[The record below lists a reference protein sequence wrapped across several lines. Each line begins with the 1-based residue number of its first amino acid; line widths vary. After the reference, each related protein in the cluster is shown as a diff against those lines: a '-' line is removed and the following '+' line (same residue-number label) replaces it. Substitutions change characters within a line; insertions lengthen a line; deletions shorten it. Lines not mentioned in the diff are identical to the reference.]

1 MSCWLIARAISN
13 GRSSGRPIDSRN
25 FSRRRTHTTPTGPYR
40 GAGRPEAIYIIER
53 LMDAAAR
60 QLDLDPAEL
69 RRRNMLQPSQM
80 PYTNPMGKKYDSGNF
95 ELILNEALML
105 ADWQGFSARHADAV
119 RRGRLRGRGMAA
131 FLEWTGAD
139 VFDE

>member
-1 MSCWLIARAISN
+1 LDADGKVLALRVESLANIGAYAGHVPALIQLLVGPWVSTSIYDIPTIDLDLRAVM
-13 GRSSGRPIDSRN
+13 
-25 FSRRRTHTTPTGPYR
+25 THTAPTGPYR

-69 RRRNMLQPSQM
+69 RRRNMLRPSQM

-95 ELILNEALML
+95 ELILNEALAL
-105 ADWQGFSARHADAV
+105 ADWQGFGAR
-119 RRGRLRGRGMAA
+119 
-131 FLEWTGAD
+131 
-139 VFDE
+139 